1 MRRQRGKRMERG
13 VERREGGREGYGRGE
28 ERGGVRVEMGG
39 EGRERGEWVEE
50 EEGESLMQH
59 NGEWWNRRESDGF

>member
-1 MRRQRGKRMERG
+1 M
-13 VERREGGREGYGRGE
+13 EGYGRGE